1 MGEFVHD
8 ERHRY
13 SYELRPD
20 ADLDRRLRHVALELE
35 AEGLLPHGASTA
47 PRFHPHI
54 TFVRADHADTDLVD
68 EIAARLTHDPEVAFD
83 TVGTFGGGR
92 IAWIAP
98 SQDRLLR
105 ATRIHVV
112 DTLGGEEHVDPL
124 ALRRDPWTPHVTLAY
139 SIEEPHRAAVHAHLA
154 ASLPIVGRWSIAQA
168 WDLDVRPTR
177 LVHEARI
184 D

>member
-8 ERHRY
+8 ERHRF

-20 ADLDRRLRHVALELE
+20 ATLDRRLRDLAADLE
-35 AEGLLPHGASTA
+35 ADGLLPVGAATA

-54 TFVRADHADTDLVD
+54 TFVRADHAEAGVVE
-68 EIAARLTHDPEVAFD
+68 EIAARIGKDPALVLD

-92 IAWIAP
+92 IAWLAP

-105 ATRIHVV
+105 VTRAHVV
-112 DTLGGEEHVDPL
+112 DALGEVHVDPL
-124 ALRRDPWTPHVTLAY
+124 ALRRDPWIPHVTLAY
-139 SIEEPHRAAVHAHLA
+139 SVDEPHREALHARLVDA
-154 ASLPIVGRWSIAQA
+154 LPIRGRWVVAQA

-177 LVHEARI
+177 LVHEVAI